1 MAWRANLCDTSLPQ
15 RRKRREDWRMGVPF
29 VRPRVGELL
38 FRLYDR
44 PLHPELFDVLL
55 CRTLKRDGY
64 TLSARLTRTG
74 HVLGW
79 TDGRVH
85 LEEVTAT
92 PNMEL
97 PENGRLLAHAFDGGQ
112 RGRIELGGVRYQVS
126 SQLEVLP
133 AEQFMHV
140 HEELALDGAKKGLVF
155 HCKSGNRL
163 GLSPLG
169 MVIVTAVPSGLS
181 ATAFHT
187 FPDEFALIKTQ
198 SLIEWA

>member
-1 MAWRANLCDTSLPQ
+1 
-15 RRKRREDWRMGVPF
+15 MGVPF
-29 VRPRVGELL
+29 VRPRVAELV

-44 PLHPELFDVLL
+44 PLHPELFEVLA
-55 CRTLKRDGY
+55 CRTVKRDGY
-64 TLSARLTRTG
+64 ALSARLTRTG

-79 TDGRVH
+79 TDGRVT

-92 PNMEL
+92 PDMDL
-97 PENGRLLAHAFDGGQ
+97 PECGRRLGHRFEGSQ
-112 RGRIELGGVRYQVS
+112 SGRAEVGCVRYQIS

-133 AEQFMHV
+133 PEQFIHI
-140 HEELALDGAKKGLVF
+140 HEELAIDGERKGLVF
-155 HCKSGNRL
+155 HCRSGNRL

-169 MVIVTAVPSGLS
+169 VLIVTAVPAGLS
-181 ATAFHT
+181 VTAFHT

>member
-1 MAWRANLCDTSLPQ
+1 
-15 RRKRREDWRMGVPF
+15 MGVPF
-29 VRPRVGELL
+29 VRPRVADIV

-55 CRTLKRDGY
+55 CRTVKRDGY

-79 TDGRVH
+79 TDGRIH

-92 PNMEL
+92 AEMEL
-97 PENGRLLAHAFDGGQ
+97 PETGRRMAHHFEGSRGG
-112 RGRIELGGVRYQVS
+112 RVELGSVRYQVS
-126 SQLEVLP
+126 SQLEVLAP
-133 AEQFMHV
+133 EQFLHV
-140 HEELALDGAKKGLVF
+140 HEELAIDGARKGLVF
-155 HCKSGNRL
+155 HCRSSNRL

-169 MVIVTAVPSGLS
+169 VVILTTVPSGLN

-198 SLIEWA
+198 SLIEWT